1 MKTNKTMLA
10 LTIVIYV
17 IAVLLWFLLPAFA
30 ESRDVVADLDSGTM
44 RLIQLNN
51 RSDLNKDGV
60 IDLKDLAVWSSDYS
74 ESQSIRKEQK
84 LKLYPPKPEP
94 NVSEQ
99 RVYGADFND
108 PCFVKFYLEMVL

>member
-1 MKTNKTMLA
+1 MKK
-10 LTIVIYV
+10 ISIYI
-17 IAVLLWFLLPAFA
+17 IAILYIVLLITVLAVKALA
-30 ESRDVVADLDSGTM
+30 ETRDTIADLNSGTM
-44 RLIQLNN
+44 RLIDLNN

-60 IDLKDLAVWSSDYS
+60 IDLQDLAVWSSDYS

-84 LKLYPPKPEP
+84 LKLHPPKPEP

-108 PCFVKFYLEMVL
+108 PCFVKFYMEMVL